1 MLFNSSIFIYLFLPI
16 TLLGFHIIGG
26 GGYHRIALAWL
37 VTASLFFYGW
47 WNFAYLWLISSSVIF
62 NYVVGISLRSSA
74 NRGVL
79 ILGITCN
86 LALIGYYK
94 YANFFVDN
102 LNVLIGNTLILET
115 IILPLAI
122 SFFTFQQIA
131 YLVDA
136 HRGETQDYHFLH
148 YALFVTFFPQLIA
161 GPIVHHKEMM
171 PQFAKE
177 LLYRLRLENLAI
189 GVSIFVIGLFKK
201 VVLAD
206 GMAVYATPVFDAA
219 EAEVSL
225 TLFEAW
231 GGALAYTL
239 QLYFDF
245 SGYSDMAIGLARM
258 FGVRLP
264 LNFNSPYKATSIIDF
279 WRRWHITLSRF
290 LRDYLYIPLGG
301 NRRGPLLRNINIL
314 VTMLIGGLWHGAGWT
329 FVLWGGLHGLFLLT
343 NHAWRGLQ
351 KRVPISIGAFFC
363 WLITMLAVV
372 TSWVPFRAES
382 IKGAMQILGAMI
394 GANGI
399 SLTVSLEGRLGS
411 IESWLISHG
420 MVFEGMFNNELFGEA
435 KYFIIA
441 LFSLILIATIFPN
454 TQQVMNRFRPAF
466 EIYREEILPLR
477 YRWLEWRPT
486 KAWGVLIGI
495 IFLLS
500 IVGLSKPSEFLYF
513 QF

>member
-1 MLFNSSIFIYLFLPI
+1 
-16 TLLGFHIIGG
+16 
-26 GGYHRIALAWL
+26 
-37 VTASLFFYGW
+37 
-47 WNFAYLWLISSSVIF
+47 
-62 NYVVGISLRSSA
+62 
-74 NRGVL
+74 
-79 ILGITCN
+79 
-86 LALIGYYK
+86 
-94 YANFFVDN
+94 
-102 LNVLIGNTLILET
+102 
-115 IILPLAI
+115 
-122 SFFTFQQIA
+122 
-131 YLVDA
+131 
-136 HRGETQDYHFLH
+136 
-148 YALFVTFFPQLIA
+148 
-161 GPIVHHKEMM
+161 M

-231 GGALAYTL
+231 GEALAYTL

-500 IVGLSKPSEFLYF
+500 IIGLSKPSEFLYF